1 MADAQARC
9 RALEEELQ
17 ASRAAA
23 ASSTA
28 AAQAAQQELSKA
40 QAAQQARGK
49 QAQDVMGARENAHAC
64 ATCECCS
71 PRVYRCAVS
80 LVRAPQGQ
88 ASTCGKAA
96 HTTSRFESFK
106 PSPFQCH
113 AAMRPIIIVHS
124 ASREE
129 LPSRATDIAA

>member
-40 QAAQQARGK
+40 QAAQRARGK

-80 LVRAPQGQ
+80 LVRAPRGRQ
-88 ASTCGKAA
+88 ARVAKRLTPPPVS
-96 HTTSRFESFK
+96 S
-106 PSPFQCH
+106 
-113 AAMRPIIIVHS
+113 HS
-124 ASREE
+124 NPALFS
-129 LPSRATDIAA
+129 ATQL